1 MAPKIIAVDDEQDF
15 LDSVRRG
22 LLVGGYRDLCLEKD
36 PRKAAGMFE
45 RGEAYDL
52 ALIDITMPGI
62 NGLELIYIIK
72 SCSPDTECIMVSAV
86 NEAHTAVEA
95 IRMGAYDY
103 LVKPVSREALL
114 LKVKNA
120 LERKH
125 LLGTLDIKEK
135 GAPPDLLHPEAFE
148 HILTASPKVRRVLKE
163 AELHAMSDVPVLI
176 TGESGTGKELL
187 ARAIHLASPRSTFPF
202 TPVNMASLSAN
213 FIDAD
218 FFGHTR
224 GAFTGAE
231 KERLGYLEVT
241 DDGTLFLD
249 EIGNLPLDLQGKLLR
264 VLQEGEFTKIG
275 TSNLKKIN
283 VRFIAATNEDME
295 KLVAKGLFRKDLYY
309 RLKGAC
315 LHLPPLRERKED
327 IPLLAMKFL
336 KELRNG
342 SGNHTIDDRAMSALA
357 GHEFPGNIR
366 ELKSI
371 VRAAANLAQ
380 GRLISIHA
388 LPGDLKGRKTVLRPK
403 PLSGSYHGLALAD
416 VERSHILRTYEDA
429 GRNKALTAKIL
440 GTGLNTLRRKLEC
453 YGER

>member
-22 LLVGGYRDLCLEKD
+22 LLVRGYREISLEND

-52 ALIDITMPGI
+52 ALIDITMPGMS
-62 NGLELIYIIK
+62 GLELLHIIK
-72 SCSPDTECIMVSAV
+72 NCSPDTECIMVSAV
-86 NEAHTAVEA
+86 NEAQTAVEA

-103 LVKPVSREALL
+103 LVKPVSREHLL

-125 LLGTLDIKEK
+125 LLGILDIKEK
-135 GAPPDLLHPEAFE
+135 GVPPDLLHPEAFKD
-148 HILTASPKVRRVLKE
+148 ILTASPKVRRVLKE

-241 DDGTLFLD
+241 DDGTMFLD

-336 KELRNG
+336 KEVRNG
-342 SGNHTIDDRAMSALA
+342 PGNRTIDDGAMSALT
-357 GHEFPGNIR
+357 GYEFPGNIR

-371 VRAAANLAQ
+371 VRAAVNLAQ
-380 GRLISIHA
+380 GRLITTHA
-388 LPGDLKGRKTVLRPK
+388 LPGDLKGRKPVLRLK
-403 PLSGSYHGLALAD
+403 PLSGSYHGLPLAD